1 LSHPQLPPFGSEEKS
16 FHVKTNF
23 VDFHNS
29 AVEIVEEMIEK
40 DPHMTWTVDN
50 FGQNEDDKKK
60 TQKVF
65 KNKNVE
71 VEHSMIDFQKVII
84 GEKIRDV

>member
-1 LSHPQLPPFGSEEKS
+1 MSHPQLPPFGQDQKA
-16 FHVKTNF
+16 FHVKQHFT
-23 VDFHNS
+23 DFHNS
-29 AVEIVEEMIEK
+29 SQEIVQEMIDK
-40 DPHMTWTVDN
+40 DPHMTWSVEN
-50 FGQNEDDKKK
+50 FGQDDDKKK

-65 KNKNVE
+65 EDKNVE